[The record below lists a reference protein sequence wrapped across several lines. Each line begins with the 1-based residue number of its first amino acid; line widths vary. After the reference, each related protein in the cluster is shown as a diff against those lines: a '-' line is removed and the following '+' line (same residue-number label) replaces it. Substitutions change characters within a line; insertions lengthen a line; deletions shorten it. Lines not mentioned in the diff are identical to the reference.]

1 MSSINNMNQNISSAL
16 SDDGTTR
23 ALRGFNTSDFDGA
36 DHMPPVRRYQG
47 GEVDGAGLS
56 TQVEVSDKGSRR
68 MGYHHNNEMIEEVE
82 DDESGRTGPPGTI
95 GNRTIGD
102 HGHDY
107 MSENIES
114 NVITKIKKGTGNQSM
129 KAAAGNGKYM
139 QQNYKNEKRASESS
153 VEACSNFAVIREK
166 V

>member
-1 MSSINNMNQNISSAL
+1 MSSINNMNQVSSAL

-23 ALRGFNTSDFDGA
+23 ALRGFNTSDFDNT
-36 DHMPPVRRYQG
+36 DHMPQVRRYQY
-47 GEVDGAGLS
+47 GEIDGAGLS

-114 NVITKIKKGTGNQSM
+114 NVITRIKKGTEN
-129 KAAAGNGKYM
+129 
-139 QQNYKNEKRASESS
+139 
-153 VEACSNFAVIREK
+153 
-166 V
+166 